1 MERKVNKLSP
11 VIPLLPV
18 KKRVAAYAR
27 VSSGKDASLQSL
39 SAQISYY
46 SEYIQRHND
55 WEYAGVYADEAIT
68 GTKDNREQFR
78 RLLSDCEASLI
89 DLIIT
94 KSISRFARNTVT
106 LLETVRKLKEKNVE
120 VYFERENIYS
130 MSGDGELMLT
140 ILASFAQEESRSVSE
155 NCKWRIRKRFADGEL
170 VNLRFIY
177 GYSIKKGKIAVQP
190 EQADVVR
197 MIFTDY
203 INGMGCSLIAK
214 KLRGM
219 GVQKLRGG
227 NWNSERVSDILKNEK
242 YTGNALLQKK
252 YVIDHLSKSL
262 VFNKG
267 SLTQYYAED
276 THCAIIDK
284 DTFNKAK
291 EIMIRNREYSKGKK
305 EAGKY
310 AFTSKIEC
318 SKCGKN
324 YKRKTSNGRIYWS
337 CGTYLKYGKDSCDSK
352 QISER
357 ILISEINEVME
368 QPEFDEELFDRLIE
382 KIVASEI
389 NKMTFVFRDGHS
401 VEKIWENRSRSESW
415 TEEMKRKA
423 RDKNVGRRTSQCVQ
437 QNQ

>member
-1 MERKVNKLSP
+1 MERKVNKLTP

-55 WEYAGVYADEAIT
+55 WEYVGVYADEAIT

-78 RLLSDCEASLI
+78 RLLFDCDASLI
-89 DLIIT
+89 DLIVT
-94 KSISRFARNTVT
+94 KSISRFARNTLT
-106 LLETVRKLKEKNVE
+106 LLETVRNLKEKNVE

-170 VNLRFIY
+170 VNLRFMY
-177 GYSIKKGKIAVQP
+177 GYEIKKGKIAIVP
-190 EQADVVR
+190 EQAEVVQ

-203 INGMGCSLIAK
+203 VNGMGCTLIAK
-214 KLRGM
+214 KLRDM
-219 GVQKLRGG
+219 GIQKLRGG
-227 NWNSERVSDILKNEK
+227 NWNSERVLDILKNEK

-252 YVIDHLSKSL
+252 YVIDHLDKAL
-262 VFNKG
+262 VWNTG
-267 SLTQYYAED
+267 ALPQYYAED
-276 THCAIIDK
+276 THCAIIDQ

-291 EIMIRNREYSKGKK
+291 EMLAINREHSKGKI

-318 SKCGKN
+318 SQCKKN

-337 CGTYLKYGKDSCDSK
+337 CGTYLKYGKESCNSK

-357 ILISEINEVME
+357 VLLSEINEVLE
-368 QPEFDEELFDRLIE
+368 QPDFDEVLFERLIE
-382 KIVASEI
+382 KVISSETSEL
-389 NKMTFVFRDGHS
+389 TFVFRDGHS
-401 VEKIWENRSRSESW
+401 IERTCKNRSRAESW
-415 TEEMKRKA
+415 TEEMKQRA
-423 RDKNVGRRTSQCVQ
+423 RERNIERGST
-437 QNQ
+437 